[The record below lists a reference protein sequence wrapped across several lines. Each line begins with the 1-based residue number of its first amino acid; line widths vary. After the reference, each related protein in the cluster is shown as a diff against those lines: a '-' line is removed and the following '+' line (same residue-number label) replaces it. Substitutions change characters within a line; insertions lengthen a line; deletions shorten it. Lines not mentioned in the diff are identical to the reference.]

1 MARYPDVQYINA
13 FVSGSMAYQCAPA
26 PKRKKVTLPKQ
37 KKKNKIVISV
47 DPAAL
52 VGIALA
58 FVCMIM
64 LVGGFMRL
72 QDAKAETAQL
82 ESYIADL
89 KTENKQLQD
98 TYDAGYDL
106 EEVEKI
112 AIAIGMVPKTEVTTV
127 TIDTPIT
134 LEEPE
139 EPTGWE
145 AFWSFLT
152 GLFA

>member
-1 MARYPDVQYINA
+1 MARYPEVQYINA
-13 FVSGSMAYQCAPA
+13 YVSGSMAYQCAPA
-26 PKRKKVTLPKQ
+26 TKKKVTMPKQ
-37 KKKNKIVISV
+37 KKMNKIVIPV

-52 VGIALA
+52 VGIVLA

-72 QDAKAETAQL
+72 QDAKMETAQL
-82 ESYIADL
+82 ESYVSGL
-89 KTENKQLQD
+89 QSENKQLQD
-98 TYDAGYDL
+98 TYNAGYDL

-112 AIAIGMVPKTEVTTV
+112 AIAIGMVPKNEVTTV
-127 TIDTPIT
+127 TIDTPVT
-134 LEEPE
+134 LDEPE

-145 AFWSFLT
+145 AFWNFLT